1 MSVLGHWVLRYILKN
16 ENPCIPVDMTNAIE
30 TDLVTK
36 KYPQQNDNHL
46 AINQISL
53 NVEKGQLYGLIGPD
67 GAGKT
72 TLLRILSTVLIP
84 TSGYASLSGFDVVK
98 EAEDVRSRIGYMPQA
113 FSLYPD
119 LSVDE
124 NIRFFAEIH
133 GVAYNKQRERI
144 KELLDFAQ
152 LSKFRQRRS
161 ENLSG
166 GMRKKLALACAL
178 IHEPEI
184 LILDEPTTGVDPI
197 SRQDL
202 WRLLT
207 DVINLG
213 VTVLIS
219 TPYMDEAEKCD
230 IVSIIYKG
238 KILITGTPR
247 DLIDTFPHQIL
258 ELKAKPRKILRR
270 VINEIDLISRW
281 RAVGDHMRL
290 SVSDS
295 KKALTVVERQL
306 KNAGVEI
313 ELLHNAHPKM
323 EDIFIHLVESREDL
337 I

>member
-1 MSVLGHWVLRYILKN
+1 MPN
-16 ENPCIPVDMTNAIE
+16 TIE
-30 TDLVTK
+30 TYLLSK
-36 KYPQQNDNHL
+36 KYPRRDDNQL
-46 AINQISL
+46 AIDQISL

-72 TLLRILSTVLIP
+72 TLLRILSTVLTP
-84 TSGYASLSGFDVVK
+84 TSGYGRLSGFDVVK
-98 EAEDVRSRIGYMPQA
+98 QAEDVRSRLGYMPQA

-119 LSVDE
+119 LSVEE

-133 GVAYNKQRERI
+133 SVSYNKQKERI

-152 LSKFRQRRS
+152 LSNFRQRPS

-178 IHEPEI
+178 IHQPEI

-202 WRLLT
+202 WQLLT

-219 TPYMDEAEKCD
+219 TPYMEEAERCD
-230 IVSIIYKG
+230 IVSIINKG
-238 KILITGTPR
+238 KFLTTGTPR
-247 DLIDTFPHQIL
+247 DLIDTLPHQIV
-258 ELKAKPRKILRR
+258 EVKAKPRKILRR
-270 VINEIDLISRW
+270 VINEIDLITRW
-281 RAVGDHMRL
+281 RAIGDHIRL

-295 KKALTVVERQL
+295 KNALIVVEREL
-306 KNAGVEI
+306 RKAGVEI
-313 ELLHNAHPKM
+313 ELLHDARPKM
-323 EDIFIHLVESREDL
+323 EDIFIHLVESREGL
-337 I
+337 